1 MAQVRRSRNGA
12 MAPKDPAIRA
22 WWPATQSLDLVEGRA
37 QDVAEAA
44 RVEFA
49 RFAAGERIIASR
61 HRFTNL
67 DSAFQSAP
75 DFENVVSFLLVLPT
89 RSRWTVLWNNSF
101 LCDGYDSL
109 CWCLTLHHGLT
120 TMHWGAHDEWTT
132 FQSGASFTYRRRGAT
147 DVVERSVYCGQEDK
161 RWLFHATGQPLDEE
175 NTTEY
180 AARRKRDR
188 LNEQSLLSLL
198 QRLGA
203 RPWSEDFYDL
213 AAQECFTISRPSP
226 SLAVKRT
233 RAQVLRPLGDERVP
247 SP

>member
-1 MAQVRRSRNGA
+1 

-22 WWPATQSLDLVEGRA
+22 WWPSTQSLDLVEGPA
-37 QDVAEAA
+37 QDVAEATH
-44 RVEFA
+44 VEFT
-49 RFAAGERIIASR
+49 RFAAGERVVASR
-61 HRFTNL
+61 HRFADL
-67 DSAFQSAP
+67 DSAFQSVP
-75 DFENVVSFLLVLPT
+75 DFENVVTFLLVLPT
-89 RSRWTVLWNNSF
+89 RSKWTVLWNNSF

-109 CWCLTLHHGLT
+109 CWCLTLNHGLT

-147 DVVERSVYCGQEDK
+147 DVAERSVYSGQEDK
-161 RWLFHATGQPLDEE
+161 RWLFHATGEPLDEE
-175 NTTEY
+175 NTAEY

-188 LNEQSLLSLL
+188 LNEQSVLSLL

-213 AAQECFTISRPSP
+213 PGQECFTISRPSP
-226 SLAVKRT
+226 SLAVKRA
-233 RAQVLRPLGDERVP
+233 RAQVLRPPGAARAR